1 MIKLD
6 KYFKKIPSFEIVP
19 PTNNSNSIINET
31 ISSSNSSH
39 DFNLIMDETLTPSL
53 SKASI
58 ILDIGAQ
65 MFRKHINNEIILA
78 RFENLKKLLENDE
91 VKKKCYGSKESRTG
105 LLFYWDIHSKEI
117 PENLKYLDNLDI
129 SKCNALIRNVFEN
142 KEQKIF
148 KYCDIK
154 SKYVRELTN
163 IRNKLFGH
171 MLFFETDDLR
181 FSITVVILE
190 EIIRQ
195 LCKYDPS
202 VSKDFLDRIET
213 VLDRDSFQD
222 RDKEEII
229 KKLENSND
237 EMMKSFSKKLVEFQK
252 SNTNNFI
259 NIQQFEELI
268 NEMKST
274 EESRKIL
281 LEIVSSTNS
290 NVSKTLEIVSS
301 TGSKVSKILEGQ
313 DEIKSDVSKICPKI
327 DELKKMLNGI

>member
-1 MIKLD
+1 
-6 KYFKKIPSFEIVP
+6 
-19 PTNNSNSIINET
+19 
-31 ISSSNSSH
+31 
-39 DFNLIMDETLTPSL
+39 
-53 SKASI
+53 
-58 ILDIGAQ
+58 

-213 VLDRDSFQD
+213 VLDRDSFQIN
-222 RDKEEII
+222 DKLRMLKMLTEQKELFEEAINDAVL
-229 KKLENSND
+229 KLKNSNN
-237 EMMKSFSKKLVEFQK
+237 EMMKSFSEKLVEFQK
-252 SNTNNFI
+252 SIMNNSI